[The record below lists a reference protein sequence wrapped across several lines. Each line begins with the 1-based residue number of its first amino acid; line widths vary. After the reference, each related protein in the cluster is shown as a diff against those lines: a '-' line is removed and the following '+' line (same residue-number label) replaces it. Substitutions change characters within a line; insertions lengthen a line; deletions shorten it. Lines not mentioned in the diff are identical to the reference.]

1 MFIVEKAPMHRVSQS
16 RLTYSMVTHSPQV
29 SEVYCNRDCP
39 SLSCVCPGSRW
50 AALRD
55 SGWQGINSQGG
66 DGKASLVEP
75 RDGSEGFDLKEAHAV
90 FIHMPLAKTH
100 HMAKP
105 GVARVNP
112 FSGMESAFSEQYD
125 ALPKSIL
132 GFFS

>member
-1 MFIVEKAPMHRVSQS
+1 M
-16 RLTYSMVTHSPQV
+16 
-29 SEVYCNRDCP
+29 
-39 SLSCVCPGSRW
+39 

-105 GVARVNP
+105 GVAKVGTYNP
-112 FSGMESAFSEQYD
+112 LSGMESAFFEQYD

-132 GFFS
+132 GLFS